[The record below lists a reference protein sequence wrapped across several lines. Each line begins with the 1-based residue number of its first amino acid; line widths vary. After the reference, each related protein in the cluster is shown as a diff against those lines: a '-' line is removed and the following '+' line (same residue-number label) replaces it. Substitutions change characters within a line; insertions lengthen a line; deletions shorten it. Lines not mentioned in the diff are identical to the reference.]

1 MVHLGAPAL
10 EVLTDIER
18 IEENPHVIVGHI
30 KGACLVNIQ
39 KPWRRIRKMA
49 GLDDVRIHDLRHS
62 FASFG
67 AARGDSLYII
77 GKILGHKQSHSTQRY
92 AHLADD
98 PLRAAADAIS
108 SHIAAVMSGTEAEV
122 VSLPKRPA

>member
-1 MVHLGAPAL
+1 MP
-10 EVLTDIER
+10 R
-18 IEENPHVIVGHI
+18 IEDNDHIPSTIGDGHFVG
-30 KGACLVNIQ
+30 LQ
-39 KPWRRIRKMA
+39 KVWKRIRERA
-49 GLDDVRIHDLRHS
+49 GIPDVRIHDLRHS

-77 GKILGHKQSHSTQRY
+77 GKILGHKQSQTTQRY

-122 VSLPKRPA
+122 VTLPKRPA